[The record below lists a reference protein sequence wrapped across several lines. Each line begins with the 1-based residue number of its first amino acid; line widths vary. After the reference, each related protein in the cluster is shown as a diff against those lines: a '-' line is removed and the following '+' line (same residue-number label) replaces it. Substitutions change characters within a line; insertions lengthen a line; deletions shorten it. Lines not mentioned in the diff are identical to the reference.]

1 MPAPRRPKPVQPN
14 LFAPTPKR
22 PHWANLPPEIR
33 ARVLPL
39 LARLLRSAPA
49 AETGK
54 EVGRD

>member
-1 MPAPRRPKPVQPN
+1 MPAPRRPKRVQPD

-22 PHWANLPPEIR
+22 PHWADLAPEIR

-39 LARLLRSAPA
+39 LARLLRSAAA

-54 EVGRD
+54 EAGRD